1 MLNFLRSAP
10 AAPRL
15 NASDAV
21 ARAALRDITVIDVR
35 EVAEVRASGQAAG
48 ALNIPLSMLPLKA
61 NPKGPD
67 FDARIDPAKPVAVY
81 CASGA
86 RSGMAAQVL
95 TKLGYEAH
103 NIGGFSDWRNA
114 GGGVS
119 R

>member
-21 ARAALRDITVIDVR
+21 ARAALHDITVIDVR
-35 EVAEVRASGQAAG
+35 EFAEVRATGQAAG
-48 ALNIPLSMLPLKA
+48 ALNIPLSILPLKA

-81 CASGA
+81 CTSGA
-86 RSGMAAQVL
+86 RSGMAAQAL

-103 NIGGFSDWRNA
+103 NIGGFGDWRRA
-114 GGGVS
+114 GGAVS
-119 R
+119 Q